1 MHAQRPGIES
11 LPFEEGGVMGRIRTA
26 VSAVT
31 VLTYVVL
38 AAAGV
43 VGAAPVTNVD
53 VSQRHLNESEETI
66 AVNPTNPNNI
76 VIVTNVGHREAGL
89 TAGMFEA
96 FSFDGGATWSRQ
108 LIGNNDKLGDACCDP
123 SLSFDHYGNLFLTY
137 LYQVENEVPIALS
150 TDGGLTF
157 NVIANIE
164 APPKGTPTK
173 ASGDS
178 RGLFRFV
185 DQPTIT
191 TGAGE
196 VWVVFNAGGPI
207 FATGAAVTGF
217 GQVGSF
223 FAGEV
228 VPGSN
233 NCTYGDVAIGPAG
246 QVMQVCSLTE
256 SGQGGGK
263 LFVNVDPDG
272 LGPSGF
278 GSRVFVADTHVG
290 GFDFIPAQPDRS
302 VDAEPGLAWD
312 RTGGSHNGRVYL
324 VYTLEHPN
332 ESNNMDIY
340 VRYSD
345 DNGATWSSPVRV
357 NDDNTKNSQFLP
369 KISLDPTTGNLA
381 VVWYDS
387 RIDLGTGGPGDT
399 AGVPNDDAQF
409 WGAFSTNAGQTFT
422 PNIQISAGTSN
433 SHDSGN
439 HIAYGDYTG
448 LSLCGGIAHPA
459 WADNSNSTGNNPD
472 GTLHGLDI
480 YTASVLAH

>member
-1 MHAQRPGIES
+1 
-11 LPFEEGGVMGRIRTA
+11 MGRIRTA
-26 VSAVT
+26 VSAAT
-31 VLTYVVL
+31 VLACVVL

-43 VGAAPVTNVD
+43 VGAAPVPNVD
-53 VSQRHLNESEETI
+53 VSQRHLNESEEAI

-96 FSFDGGATWSRQ
+96 VSFDGGATWSRQ
-108 LIGNNDKLGDACCDP
+108 LIGNNDNLGDACCDP
-123 SLSFDHYGNLFLTY
+123 SLSFDQYGNLFLTY
-137 LYQVENEVPIALS
+137 LYEVENEVPIALS
-150 TDGGLTF
+150 TDGGLSF
-157 NVIANIE
+157 NVIANIQ

-173 ASGDS
+173 AAGDN

-191 TGAGE
+191 SGAGE
-196 VWVVFNAGGPI
+196 VWVVFNAGGPM

-217 GQVGSF
+217 GQVGPF

-228 VPGSN
+228 VPGTN

-246 QVMQVCSLTE
+246 QVMQVCALTE

-272 LGPSGF
+272 LGPAGF
-278 GSRVFVADTHVG
+278 GDRIFVAATHVG

-302 VDAEPGLAWD
+302 VDAESGLAWD
-312 RTGGSHNGRVYL
+312 RTGGAHNGRVYL
-324 VYTLEHPN
+324 VYTLEQKK
-332 ESNNMDIY
+332 ESDNTDIY

-345 DNGATWSSPVRV
+345 DNGATWSEPKRV
-357 NDDNTKNSQFLP
+357 NDDATVNSQFLP
-369 KISLDPTTGNLA
+369 KIALDQTTGKIA
-381 VVWYDS
+381 VVWHDA
-387 RIDLGTGGPGDT
+387 RNDLGTGGSGDT
-399 AGVPNDDAQF
+399 DGLPNDDAQF
-409 WGAFSTNAGQTFT
+409 WGSFSTDGGASFS

-439 HIAYGDYTG
+439 SIDYGDYTG
-448 LSLCGGIAHPA
+448 LSFYGGNVHPA
-459 WADNSNSTGNNPD
+459 WADNSDSTGTNPD
-472 GTLHGLDI
+472 GALHQLDI
-480 YTASVLAH
+480 YTAAVVAP